1 MSLNLNTKM
10 MGMALSKSITPQ
22 VENMYN
28 NRTGSLPFNNDKRLL
43 ELQYEPNL
51 QLMLH
56 YIQENKVSTS
66 AHIGTMV
73 CGLKDCEISI

>member
-56 YIQENKVSTS
+56 YKQENKV
-66 AHIGTMV
+66 
-73 CGLKDCEISI
+73 